1 VLLFAPACL
10 LRLEDETYV
19 VRSLDYPACEGRSAE
34 SWPAREQFRHVLGDC
49 VRKMVEQGEVPILYD
64 SADDLAPI
72 LSSLG
77 RTQIAAPDRHPSS
90 YDIWLIVPVSPLGET
105 AERLAAMR
113 VAQVRPEGMASQ
125 DVGPERYLPAELVT
139 IDKPAASPIMSS
151 VEVDQVTTRDT
162 SAPPTIEFQRASA
175 SVSGACQTYD
185 PEQLTPRIPNSL
197 VSEGF
202 AHARAD
208 APEQPS
214 SSESVFIDKPAA
226 SPIMSSVEVDYV
238 TTRDTSAPPTIEFQ
252 RASEFVSSGGQTD
265 DPEQPGTPKSLVS
278 EGFAHARADA
288 PEQPSSSESVFI
300 DKPAAPNQSS
310 VEADEANTPQKPE
323 PLFSVRY
330 LPTGSVA
337 SPETTSR
344 LRGIGLFA
352 AIFDEL
358 SNQLGKE
365 FSAAEL
371 MQAAQRLIDVSKAEY
386 IPNPYKDVAERA
398 GYYSWDL
405 VRAFGSDNPWRIAGI
420 ETSRLDH
427 CDVDEFS
434 SEESHNAKLILEGW
448 NERNWE
454 F

>member
-1 VLLFAPACL
+1 VLLFALAYSH
-10 LRLEDETYV
+10 RLQDETYV

-34 SWPAREQFRHVLGDC
+34 NWPAREQFRNVLGDR
-49 VRKMVEQGEVPILYD
+49 VREMVEQGEVPILYD

-72 LSSLG
+72 LFSRG
-77 RTQIAAPDRHPSS
+77 TTQIAAPDRHPSS
-90 YDIWLIVPVSPLGET
+90 YDTWLIVPVSPLGET

-113 VAQVRPEGMASQ
+113 AAQVRPEGIASQ
-125 DVGPERYLPAELVT
+125 AAGPEQHLAAEVVAV
-139 IDKPAASPIMSS
+139 DKPPALPIISS
-151 VEVDQVTTRDT
+151 IEVDHVTARDN
-162 SAPPTIEFQRASA
+162 SSPLTIEVQRVSESA
-175 SVSGACQTYD
+175 SDRCRTDD
-185 PEQLTPRIPNSL
+185 PEQLTQGNPNSL
-197 VSEGF
+197 ASESF
-202 AHARAD
+202 AQARAN
-208 APEQPS
+208 APEPS
-214 SSESVFIDKPAA
+214 TTESVFID
-226 SPIMSSVEVDYV
+226 E
-238 TTRDTSAPPTIEFQ
+238 
-252 RASEFVSSGGQTD
+252 
-265 DPEQPGTPKSLVS
+265 
-278 EGFAHARADA
+278 
-288 PEQPSSSESVFI
+288 
-300 DKPAAPNQSS
+300 PAAPSQSS

-323 PLFSVRY
+323 SPFSARY

-371 MQAAQRLIDVSKAEY
+371 MQAAQRLIDISKSEYVSK
-386 IPNPYKDVAERA
+386 IYKDVPERA

-420 ETSRLDH
+420 ETSRFDH

-434 SEESHNAKLILEGW
+434 SEESQNAKLILEGW
-448 NERNWE
+448 NERTWE

>member
-1 VLLFAPACL
+1 VLLFALAYL
-10 LRLEDETYV
+10 LRLQDETYV

-34 SWPAREQFRHVLGDC
+34 SWPAREQFRHVLGER
-49 VRKMVEQGEVPILYD
+49 VRKMVEQGEVPVLYD

-72 LSSLG
+72 LSSCG
-77 RTQIAAPDRHPSS
+77 KTQIAAPDRYPST

-113 VAQVRPEGMASQ
+113 EAQVRPEGMATQ
-125 DVGPERYLPAELVT
+125 AVGPERHLPAELVA
-139 IDKPAASPIMSS
+139 IDKPAASPIVSS
-151 VEVDQVTTRDT
+151 VEVDYVNTRDT
-162 SAPPTIEFQRASA
+162 SAPHTIEFQRASE
-175 SVSGACQTYD
+175 SVSDGCQTDD
-185 PEQLTPRIPNSL
+185 PEQITPGTPNSL

-202 AHARAD
+202 AHARAN

-214 SSESVFIDKPAA
+214 SAESVFID
-226 SPIMSSVEVDYV
+226 
-238 TTRDTSAPPTIEFQ
+238 Q
-252 RASEFVSSGGQTD
+252 RA
-265 DPEQPGTPKSLVS
+265 P
-278 EGFAHARADA
+278 
-288 PEQPSSSESVFI
+288 
-300 DKPAAPNQSS
+300 PNQSP

-323 PLFSVRY
+323 SLLSVRY

-365 FSAAEL
+365 FSTAEL
-371 MQAAQRLIDVSKAEY
+371 MQAAQRLIDISKSEY
-386 IPNPYKDVAERA
+386 VPKTYKDVAERA

-434 SEESHNAKLILEGW
+434 SEESQNAKLILEGW
-448 NERNWE
+448 NERKWE